1 MRKTLKKFES
11 PKKNKLGD
19 LQVISL
25 IDVESG
31 LAPFDKLKIH
41 EYFAMLIGRIMNF
54 MNILNRDVDNYYF
67 M

>member
-25 IDVESG
+25 IDVKSG

-41 EYFAMLIGRIMNF
+41 ENF
-54 MNILNRDVDNYYF
+54 F
-67 M
+67 F

>member
-25 IDVESG
+25 IDVKSG

-41 EYFAMLIGRIMNF
+41 ENF
-54 MNILNRDVDNYYF
+54 FFFSLTWVFGPVCVYLD
-67 M
+67 